1 MSGKIF
7 ISYRR
12 DDAAGHAGRIYDRLN
27 ARLPNSIFMDV
38 SGIEPGADFV
48 QTIEEAVGACD
59 TLIVLMGK
67 HWRGGRGPGEERLDD
82 PNDFVRLEVATALKR
97 NIRVLPVLL
106 RGAVMPTA
114 QELPA
119 DIAPLARR
127 LALEITDEDFDHD
140 IQRLVEVIEP
150 RDRARPITDRGTW
163 RKFVRSAMVPAL
175 ILAAAAVTFWFFNR
189 QTDPFLVYYL
199 VSVLI
204 IVGWYWAALKFNNG
218 EMQIRAAKYSFL
230 LVGALV
236 RLLLFGEQWTS
247 ISM

>member
-1 MSGKIF
+1 
-7 ISYRR
+7 
-12 DDAAGHAGRIYDRLN
+12 
-27 ARLPNSIFMDV
+27 MDV
-38 SGIEPGADFV
+38 SGIKPGADFV
-48 QTIEEAVGACD
+48 QTIDEAVGACD

-82 PNDFVRLEVATALKR
+82 PNDFVRLEVATTLKR

-150 RDRARPITDRGTW
+150 RDRAPNYRSRNVAEVRAFGDGSSADSRCRSGDVLVFQSPNRPLSGLLPRFCADHRG
-163 RKFVRSAMVPAL
+163 
-175 ILAAAAVTFWFFNR
+175 
-189 QTDPFLVYYL
+189 LVL
-199 VSVLI
+199 GGVEI
-204 IVGWYWAALKFNNG
+204 
-218 EMQIRAAKYSFL
+218 Q
-230 LVGALV
+230 
-236 RLLLFGEQWTS
+236 
-247 ISM
+247 